1 MNIVSRLYAPPKIT
15 AVNERNLTNTVDLNR
30 DNTHT
35 FHGEFPSSH
44 LQLARLRA
52 GFDRLKLFQ
61 RMECDMK
68 SWIAALVLVSAAA
81 TTMAQTPSA
90 SVPTKP
96 RLTLTTDA
104 FEDGGVIPNKFT
116 MAAEGNPVSPKL
128 TWTYVP
134 DGTVSFALILH
145 DPDTSLMKKTDE
157 VLHWLIFNIPGT
169 ARELPEGVTAQPQ
182 LPDGSIQG
190 LNQGKKVGYM
200 GMGAAAVGPYHHYT
214 FELFALDTK
223 LTVGPEATQ
232 SDVWK
237 AMDGHI
243 LMKGV
248 LVGRF
253 HRP

>member
-1 MNIVSRLYAPPKIT
+1 
-15 AVNERNLTNTVDLNR
+15 
-30 DNTHT
+30 
-35 FHGEFPSSH
+35 
-44 LQLARLRA
+44 
-52 GFDRLKLFQ
+52 
-61 RMECDMK
+61 MK
-68 SWIAALVLVSAAA
+68 SWIAALVLVSTAAGA
-81 TTMAQTPSA
+81 MGQTPSA
-90 SVPTKP
+90 PAPTKP

-104 FEDGGVIPNKFT
+104 FEDGGIIPNKFT
-116 MAAEGNPVSPKL
+116 MAAEGTPVSPKL

-145 DPDTSLMKKTDE
+145 DPDTSPMKKTDE

-169 ARELPEGVTAQPQ
+169 VHELPEGVPAQPQ
-182 LPDGSIQG
+182 LPDGSMQG

-223 LTVGPEATQ
+223 LTLGPDATQ
-232 SDVWK
+232 SDVMK

>member
-1 MNIVSRLYAPPKIT
+1 
-15 AVNERNLTNTVDLNR
+15 
-30 DNTHT
+30 
-35 FHGEFPSSH
+35 
-44 LQLARLRA
+44 
-52 GFDRLKLFQ
+52 
-61 RMECDMK
+61 MK
-68 SWIAALVLVSAAA
+68 SWIAAMVLLSAAPG
-81 TTMAQTPSA
+81 TMAQTPSA
-90 SVPTKP
+90 PAPAPTKP
-96 RLTLTTDA
+96 RLTLTTGA
-104 FEDGGVIPNKFT
+104 FEDGGIIPNKFT
-116 MAAEGNPVSPKL
+116 MAAEGTPVSPQL

-145 DPDTSLMKKTDE
+145 DPDTAPMKKTDE

-169 ARELPEGVTAQPQ
+169 AHELPEGMPAQAQ

-190 LNQGKKVGYM
+190 LNQSKKVGYM

-223 LTVGPEATQ
+223 LTLGPEATQ
-232 SDVWK
+232 SDVTK